1 VAEFLSPE
9 WVAALD
15 AAARGA
21 TTLAAGAPGTPFVVE
36 QRVVMPDGSEHAHHL
51 VLAAEG
57 ARVELGRAPHPD
69 IVLQTDW
76 ETARG
81 LARGLVNAQHALAA
95 GRLRVGG
102 TIEALVDR
110 GEALRVL
117 DDVFRAVRD
126 TTTFTA
132 GDAPTVT
139 SAE

>member
-15 AAARGA
+15 AAARDA
-21 TTLAAGAPGTPFVVE
+21 TAFADGAPEPPFVVE
-36 QRVVMPDGSEHAHHL
+36 QRVVMTDGSEHAHHL
-51 VLAAEG
+51 VLGAEG

-76 ETARG
+76 ETARA
-81 LARGLVNAQHALAA
+81 LARGVLNAQQALAA
-95 GRLRVGG
+95 GKLRVGG
-102 TIEALVDR
+102 TIETLVDR
-110 GEALRVL
+110 GDALRSL
-117 DDVFRAVRD
+117 DDVFAAVRE